1 MIAIVDYNL
10 GNLGSVFNMLQYLG
24 YESEITSDSKKIL
37 SADKLIISGVGS
49 FDAGIR
55 NLHKLGLFEVLQNK
69 VTTGKTPILGICL
82 GMQLMGTHS
91 EEGEEEGFSWIKGKS
106 VKFNSEKVRIPQ
118 MNWNELIMKKKVRL
132 FNDLDVN
139 SKFYFA
145 HSFHLVPEDE
155 NMVIAESFY
164 GNNFVAAVENENI
177 IGVQFHPEKSHKYGM
192 QLFRNFISGY

>member
-1 MIAIVDYNL
+1 MIAIVDYKL

-24 YESEITSDSKKIL
+24 YESEITSDTEKIL

-49 FDAGIR
+49 FDTGIR
-55 NLHKLGLFEVLQNK
+55 NLHKLGLYEVLQNK
-69 VTTGKTPILGICL
+69 VKIEKTPILGICL

-91 EEGEEEGFSWIKGKS
+91 DEGEEEGFGWIKGKS

-118 MNWNELIMKKKVRL
+118 MNWNELIMKKKAKL
-132 FNDLDVN
+132 FNYLDVN

-164 GNNFVAAVENENI
+164 GNNFVAAVEKENI